1 MRRISSLILVFCL
14 ASTAFFVLPAFLTD
28 QFGLFPLMK
37 LKDVA
42 DVFTPLVIIPLYW
55 LLFQLSPEK
64 KFSLREG
71 FLFMI
76 FAALWVEGQGMHLSA
91 NSIGGLLQEATEAD
105 VYSLTLFYDEVLS
118 HYIWQLGMVGLS
130 TLILIRQWHHPLS
143 VERSWLAL
151 DLVAGVIHGF
161 MFFVIVVEASTAPLG
176 IPFAIAITLVG
187 LIWGRNELRK
197 QPLLAFYLASYGVA
211 ILFFVAW
218 ALYWGGLPQFSEVGI
233 I

>member
-1 MRRISSLILVFCL
+1 
-14 ASTAFFVLPAFLTD
+14 
-28 QFGLFPLMK
+28 MK

-130 TLILIRQWHHPLS
+130 TLILIRQWHHPLP
-143 VERSWLAL
+143 VERSWLPL

-161 MFFVIVVEASTAPLG
+161 MFFVIVVEARTAPLG

-211 ILFFVAW
+211 ILFFMGW